1 MRKRT
6 TYLASAAVAAM
17 LCLPGAASALSF
29 SGDWTITT
37 IRSTDPGLVVQTSAS
52 SGSFSTPDLA
62 VGQSHTFSLFDIWT
76 DETDAAWFEDTVP
89 YPISVS
95 FNFTSPAAAAAI
107 GGTTYGVNILVAQW
121 GELDWEPS
129 TTVSFGPN
137 DSGNLTLS
145 LSDVIFN
152 KHIFGLKEGERYG
165 ANVTATLNYTTAP
178 VPLPATLPL
187 LLGGIALVG
196 AARHRVRT
204 RAA

>member
-1 MRKRT
+1 MSTRFLC
-6 TYLASAAVAAM
+6 LASAAVAAV
-17 LCLPGAASALSF
+17 LCIPGAASALSF

-37 IRSTDPGLVVQTSAS
+37 IRSTDPGLVVETSAS

-62 VGQSHTFSLFDIWT
+62 VGASHTFSLFDIWT
-76 DETDAAWFEDTVP
+76 DEADAAWFEDTVP

-95 FNFTSPAAAAAI
+95 FNFSSPAAAAVV
-107 GGTTYGVNILVAQW
+107 GGTTQGHNFLLFQW

-137 DSGNLTLS
+137 DSGTLTLA

-152 KHIFGLKEGERYG
+152 KGLFGLKEGERHG
-165 ANVTATLNYTTAP
+165 ANVTATLKYTTAP

-196 AARHRVRT
+196 AVRRRAT
-204 RAA
+204 VRAA